1 MANPDASRRKRRGLR
16 IALIAIAVLVV
27 LLVVGGGAFLAS
39 FDPNS
44 LKPRIEAAVKQA
56 TGRDLTLNG
65 PIRLQWA
72 LRPTLAVNDVALSN
86 PPGFSRPEMAKL
98 QRLELRLA
106 LFPLLHRQVEIDRL
120 ALIKPDIA
128 LETDAQGRPNWQF
141 TPAPAQGA
149 SQSTPETR
157 PLENQQGGGT
167 RIAIRSLSIEDGQL
181 SYRDGRTGKTTV
193 LGISDLQVDAP
204 ELGGPM
210 HLTMAASYNGTPF
223 KAAGDLGPLSRLQ
236 EPAGSSEKPW
246 PVNVTVSAVG
256 SQLTIDGGL
265 TDPMHGKGY
274 DLSVNGTVPDAAA
287 LAPFAQGIS
296 LPPVHDLRFAAQIA
310 DRGGPVPE
318 ISGLQVHAG
327 ASDLSAYAA
336 GLKLTK
342 LDVSAPKLDQPVKL
356 AAEGAL
362 GAAPVSVSGTL
373 GPLGRFLPGAAGTT
387 PYPVD
392 ISGKA
397 AGASFSVKGGIADPV
412 RLAGANLA
420 VQAQIPDL
428 AALSPFAHQNLPA
441 IKDVAFSSQL
451 TDAQGGFAKGAAL
464 RQMKLTAP
472 QFDVEGDL
480 AATLGK
486 PPSVT
491 ANLRAGHIDADAVL
505 AAAGK
510 PVTGPT
516 GKAPTGQPPPQ
527 AAAPPAAKS
536 GRLFPDTPIP
546 FGALKLVN
554 ADVLLAV
561 AELKTGGQ
569 TYRDLNTHVVVRD
582 GSLRADPFAANLP
595 GGHLDA
601 KLTVEGTRPG
611 PPVSLHLHAPGL
623 AMAPLLA
630 ALNEPQVLSGN
641 LEVYADLRAAGG
653 TPHALAS
660 TLDGSLGLAMANG
673 QIDNKLLGSMLGKV
687 LEKANA
693 LDLVGRGGVSD
704 LRCFAARID
713 ARNGIGTFRTL
724 ELSSS
729 LITVSGGG
737 TVNLGQE
744 TISLQLR
751 PEGRVGGNQFVIPVR
766 VTGPILSPSV
776 SLDAAAA
783 AEANAGAA
791 AGAALGKEIPLG
803 LLGGVLGGGKVP
815 GLGPVAGGGQS
826 CETALALARGQPA
839 PAPPPPEAKPQRAAP
854 ASPQPKVPDLGG
866 ALRQLLR

>member
-1 MANPDASRRKRRGLR
+1 MADPDAPRRKRRGLR
-16 IALIAIAVLVV
+16 IALIAIAVLV
-27 LLVVGGGAFLAS
+27 LLLIVGGGAFLVS
-39 FDPNS
+39 FNPNS

-56 TGRDLTLNG
+56 TGRELTLNG

-106 LFPLLHRQVEIDRL
+106 LFPLLHRQVEIDKL

-128 LETDAQGRPNWQF
+128 LETDAQGRPNWRL
-141 TPAPAQGA
+141 TPVPAPAAPQLPA
-149 SQSTPETR
+149 ETR
-157 PLENQQGGGT
+157 PLENEQGGGT
-167 RIAIRSLSIEDGQL
+167 RIAIRSFSIEDGRL

-193 LGISDLQVDAP
+193 LGISDLQADAP
-204 ELGGPM
+204 EPGGPM
-210 HLTMAASYNGTPF
+210 HLTIVASYNGTPF

-236 EPAGSSEKPW
+236 APAGPNEKPW
-246 PVNVTVSAVG
+246 PVKLAVSAVG
-256 SQLTIDGGL
+256 AQVTIDGSL

-274 DLSVNGTVPDAAA
+274 NFLVNGTVPDSSA
-287 LAPFAQGIS
+287 LAPFAPGIR
-296 LPPVHDLRFAAQIA
+296 LPPVHDLRLAAQIA

-318 ISGLQVHAG
+318 ISALQVHAG

-336 GLKLTK
+336 GLKLIK
-342 LDVSAPKLDQPVKL
+342 LDVTAPKLGQPVKL
-356 AAEGAL
+356 AAEGSL
-362 GAAPVSVSGTL
+362 GAAAVSVSGTL
-373 GPLGRFLPGAAGTT
+373 GPLGRFLPGAAATQ

-392 ISGKA
+392 VSGTA
-397 AGASFSVKGGIADPV
+397 AGANFSVKGGIADPV
-412 RLAGANLA
+412 RLAGGNLM

-428 AALSPFAHQNLPA
+428 AALSPFAHQTLPA
-441 IKDVAFSSQL
+441 IKDVAFSGQL
-451 TDAQGGFAKGAAL
+451 ADAPGGFAKGAAL

-480 AATLGK
+480 AATLSK
-486 PPSVT
+486 PPSIT
-491 ANLRAGHIDADAVL
+491 ANLRAGHVDADAVL
-505 AAAGK
+505 AAMGK

-516 GKAPTGQPPPQ
+516 GQPGGHPAPQT
-527 AAAPPAAKS
+527 AAPAPAPKS
-536 GRLFPDTPIP
+536 ARLFPDTPIP
-546 FGALKLVN
+546 FGMLKLVN

-569 TYRDLNTHVVVRD
+569 TYHELNTHVVVRD

-595 GGHLDA
+595 AGHLDA
-601 KLTVEGTRPG
+601 KLTVEGTQPG

-623 AMAPLLA
+623 AMAPLLT

-641 LEVYADLRAAGG
+641 LEVYADLRASGG

-673 QIDNKLLGSMLGKV
+673 QIDNKLLGSMLGQVLQKV
-687 LEKANA
+687 NA

-704 LRCFAARID
+704 VRCFAARID
-713 ARNGIGTFRTL
+713 ARNGIGTFGTL

-729 LITVSGGG
+729 LLTVSGGG

-744 TISLQLR
+744 TVSLRLR
-751 PEGRVGGNQFVIPVR
+751 PEGRVGGNQFIVPVR
-766 VTGPILSPSV
+766 VTGPIRAPSV
-776 SLDAAAA
+776 ALDPAAA

-791 AGAALGKEIPLG
+791 LGKEVPLG
-803 LLGGVLGGGKVP
+803 LLGGVLGGGKFP
-815 GLGPVAGGGQS
+815 GMGPVEGAGPS
-826 CETALALARGQPA
+826 CQTALAVARGQPA
-839 PAPPPPEAKPQRAAP
+839 PAEPAQAKPQPAAP
-854 ASPQPKVPDLGG
+854 APAAPKALQKVPDLGG